1 MPTLRKQIAWCARTQ
16 WTLGAVVIIALVGF
30 YFFGYRPQ
38 TQRLAVLRA
47 TAIARQAELEE
58 NQRRAARR
66 NEIALKNER
75 LRTELERIKKPSKR
89 QELPELIKD
98 LERGKEQ
105 ASLRKYE
112 QKAGVP
118 MRSDLYCELPISMT
132 FEGDFT
138 SVFNFLRST
147 EEIQRLTRVRNLKLK
162 AKPDGTGQVHAGITM
177 NIYFSTE

>member
-1 MPTLRKQIAWCARTQ
+1 MPTLRTQIAWYARAQ
-16 WTLGAVVIIALVGF
+16 WTLGVVVFAALVAF
-30 YFFGYRPQ
+30 YFFGDRPQ
-38 TQRLAVLRA
+38 THRLAALR
-47 TAIARQAELEE
+47 TTIIARQVELAE
-58 NQRRAARR
+58 NQRKAVSR
-66 NEIALKNER
+66 NEIALKNEK
-75 LRTELERIKKPSKR
+75 LRTELDRIKKPSKR

-118 MRSDLYCELPISMT
+118 TRSDLYCELPISMT

-162 AKPDGTGQVHAGITM
+162 AKPDGTGQVQAGITM
-177 NIYFSTE
+177 NIY